1 MKNPRIIERKFIR
14 AVQKKGYFYTAS
26 GCINRIE
33 INGLSICIKTTS
45 QGEPFAI
52 ARKQVR
58 KAIRFMQVYRTA
70 IRKDMEQFS
79 NFSSALFGILV
90 EIFKDESKL
99 QALKHGLFRLT
110 LLGVRFYAGG
120 LERDPFLRKE
130 FKELGGQ
137 YVLFNY
143 YQLKQCSFDWL
154 KWLES
159 VDAYCLIDSGA
170 FSYFQ
175 KKNKEMKTPYQ
186 QQQLLGE
193 DILMEQYIYGY
204 AGFINKYKE
213 HRRIIGFFPFDV
225 IGDPVQTKENERLLR
240 TLTDAKIFPVWQFTD
255 DRLDELEGMVDG
267 EPEMIGIGGTVPF
280 LSNRVGKVRAVLN
293 TVFHRFPDINF
304 HLLGIANELL
314 LEFPCFSSDSTAF
327 LNARKSEDQ
336 RKVYEAD
343 GTRITAPKEMTTLEI
358 IQQNLRF
365 LINLENEKNNQ
376 LTFMF

>member
-1 MKNPRIIERKFIR
+1 MLEPRILERKFR
-14 AVQKKGYFYTAS
+14 RSVKNKGYFLTAS
-26 GCINRIE
+26 GCINYVQVEKGALIISSTR
-33 INGLSICIKTTS
+33 NDSSIHLKNYQI
-45 QGEPFAI
+45 
-52 ARKQVR
+52 R
-58 KAIRFMQVYRTA
+58 KAIRHLQVYRTA
-70 IRKDMEQFS
+70 VRKDMEQFS

-154 KWLES
+154 QWLES

-175 KKNKEMKTPYQ
+175 KKNKEMKSPYQ

-240 TLTDAKIFPVWQFTD
+240 ILTDAKIFPVWQFTD
-255 DRLDELEGMVDG
+255 RLDELKSLVDG

-280 LSNRVGKVRAVLN
+280 LSNRVGKVRAMLN
-293 TVFHRFPDINF
+293 TVFHRFPDMNF

-343 GTRITAPKEMTTLEI
+343 GTRIAAPKEMTTLEI